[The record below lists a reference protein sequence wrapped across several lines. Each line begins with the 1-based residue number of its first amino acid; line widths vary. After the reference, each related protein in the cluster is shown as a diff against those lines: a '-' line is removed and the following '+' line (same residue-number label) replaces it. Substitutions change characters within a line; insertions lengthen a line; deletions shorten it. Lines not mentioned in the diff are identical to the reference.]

1 MKILISDY
9 DSTFYINEDDIKLNV
24 KAVDQFMKKNGNY
37 FVIATGRSYLDFIK
51 KRDKYAINYDYLVIN
66 HGATVIKGNEVIYN
80 CCIDNK
86 IKNKLL
92 EKIDFSLLV
101 SYFCCSA
108 IDSRVSFDSGDITKI
123 NLEYSSV
130 SDARRVYD
138 MLLGDDELFSFIN
151 IFLVCSDKALEIVS
165 KNVDK
170 VNAVSYL
177 QDFLGVGDGDIY
189 TIGDNYTDYLMI
201 KYYSGYCMSNS
212 VDKVKEIATK
222 EYESVSDLIFDIEND

>member
-51 KRDKYAINYDYLVIN
+51 KRDKYA
-66 HGATVIKGNEVIYN
+66 
-80 CCIDNK
+80 